1 MRKIFS
7 LLTAILFAGSM
18 MATDVAV
25 TIHASS
31 GDYYAK
37 THSWVTG
44 SNSGP
49 AYEQVV
55 LDEVITANLIG
66 TGNNGKYYTDWRFY
80 TNGSDAGSFSIDAA
94 EGYELQSVTFTYTV
108 SNSGALYMGDTK
120 LTSNTAVEV
129 SGQQAVFRCKNTNTS
144 TNGQVRLTKI
154 AVTYQAT
161 SGGGEEQEDT
171 YTVAGI
177 EALCGSNWDPA
188 DTNND
193 MVKQQDG
200 TYKWEKADVTLSEG
214 AAEFK
219 VVKNHEWGEN
229 GVNAYPA
236 QNYQLAIAEDGVYS
250 VTIIFNPAAEENKIS
265 AEAVKTGGAE
275 IEHTYTVAGSNA
287 DLFGT
292 AWDPALEANDM
303 DLQQDGT
310 YKWEKADV
318 ELEAGEIELKV
329 VKDHDWNVASYPA
342 QNYILNIEE
351 AGVYTITITFD
362 PANDNAVNAVAQKA
376 GGDDPEPPVVSS
388 YIFDWTKGTG
398 AQITA
403 DNTDLNA
410 NDMGTMA
417 VGTSVVARR
426 LGSNN
431 IDNNAKGYKLANND
445 VCLEIQG
452 TQAFAVGDTVVI
464 TGVCGGT
471 GARAFAIA
479 PITTVNA
486 AVDTALTNT
495 QENTS
500 DILEYKVVVKEA
512 QAGDKMRIFR
522 MAGKTMYIHSV
533 KVLPYQAAPQP
544 QTKDI
549 QVVPG
554 AWADYKLAAWAW
566 EGLAEGAWYP
576 VAEKN
581 EQMIAEVPAAADH
594 IIIVAFETTVEE
606 FDWNAKVAQTSN
618 QDIDDCGVIYINN
631 GNPTWCEP
639 AEIVAEDYTVAGDNI
654 ALFGTSWEPTN
665 TANDMALQE
674 DGTYKWEKSEVTL
687 ASGSVKFK
695 VVKDHSWD
703 IAYPA
708 EDYILNIAEDGEY
721 TVTVTFNPATG
732 TVAANAQK
740 TGEAVVE
747 RHYLVVGQPM
757 IANGED
763 WNNDAD
769 INLMTTDD
777 GGLTYTLVVTGAQ
790 LIANEEI
797 DYRYKIVEKGSWT
810 EYFPNTDDD
819 AHLSVNQDGVY
830 TLTYQ
835 YTVATQ
841 KCVVMKQRTADL
853 PEPTLT
859 NGYYIIG
866 KFAGVEDWTVA
877 GLTEAHR
884 FILQN
889 ETEEGAF
896 YQLTN
901 VPLAVGDSFK
911 IVQVYHDLI
920 VRTWPEGSTE
930 GAVIDAN
937 HAGEAKTIYLSF
949 LTTGQWY
956 CNVEPNIYDG
966 YYLVG
971 NIGGVETWTPVAAN
985 RFEEAEAEGE
995 YLLHYTLAENDRIK
1009 VGYADNGVITTWY
1022 PDGTDNEYTVDANHA
1037 GEKDIYFR
1045 PIYKAEWEEFGGY
1058 IWMSA
1063 PAVAPTA
1070 APAEPTPERYQVK
1083 AVYAAKYE
1091 ADCNFGDWGSGTA
1104 YTQEEY
1110 GKKFI
1115 TNAKGYFGLEF
1126 TGKDCSEMEALHLD
1140 IWAASDISLRVVPIH
1155 GGAEVGVTVNIEG
1168 QKWNAIDIALSEF
1181 AGVTDWSDVYQIKI
1195 DNAAN
1200 LTFWL
1205 NNVYFYTTQTK
1216 TVDLVDGYYLIGT
1229 MNDWEI
1235 HNITAAHL
1243 FAVNPDNDAE
1253 YKLTYTL
1260 ADGDEFKVVAVANNE
1275 LGAWYPQEGD
1285 NYVVDFAHA
1294 GERDIYFRPDY
1305 QGGADWYAGC
1315 IYVVPDADASPWET
1329 WFATGD
1335 TWNPETE
1342 SYLDW
1347 DAENGKATVHIN
1359 VDKYGQWRAQVKY
1372 HGPIA
1377 EEGKCYRVALKMRA
1391 NHAINNV
1398 TIKYQDNAEMIY
1410 VADAALEANVEYVFD
1425 QTAAGLP
1432 NGNGIM
1438 VLDFG
1443 FAHSGDIIEIYD
1455 VVIEEVE
1462 CPVLEPTYYLAG
1474 SMNTWNPNGEEQYL
1488 FTVNPDN
1495 ENELMLNCT
1504 LAEGDIFKVVETT
1517 SNSWFPGGNE
1527 ESNYV
1532 VDAAHAGDVT
1542 IYFRPDYQGGEGWHY
1557 GCIYLDVHTGTAI
1570 SNTAVD
1576 AKAEKILRN
1585 GMILI
1590 VKGDKTYNVMGQ
1602 IVK

>member
-18 MATDVAV
+18 MATDYQLVNSTADLVAGAKYV
-25 TIHASS
+25 IGSADATSAVFMGTKANNNNRVQTPAVDIANNKIVYQDTILKLEL
-31 GDYYAK
+31 G
-37 THSWVTG
+37 G
-44 SNSGP
+44 SEGHWTFTTLNYHGTDGYLSNANSGTTN
-49 AYEQVV
+49 ALYVQADAREFTISF
-55 LDEVITANLIG
+55 DGNKAVITS
-66 TGNNGKYYTDWRFY
+66 TGGNERKIMRY
-80 TNGSDAGSFSIDAA
+80 
-94 EGYELQSVTFTYTV
+94 
-108 SNSGALYMGDTK
+108 NSGSKCFACYG
-120 LTSNTAVEV
+120 
-129 SGQQAVFRCKNTNTS
+129 SGQKDIYLYKEVA
-144 TNGQVRLTKI
+144 
-154 AVTYQAT
+154 
-161 SGGGEEQEDT
+161 GGGEEQEDT

-351 AGVYTITITFD
+351 AGVYTITVTFD
-362 PANDNAVNAVAQKA
+362 PANDNAVNAVAQKT
-376 GGDDPEPPVVSS
+376 GGDD
-388 YIFDWTKGTG
+388 
-398 AQITA
+398 
-403 DNTDLNA
+403 
-410 NDMGTMA
+410 
-417 VGTSVVARR
+417 
-426 LGSNN
+426 
-431 IDNNAKGYKLANND
+431 
-445 VCLEIQG
+445 
-452 TQAFAVGDTVVI
+452 
-464 TGVCGGT
+464 
-471 GARAFAIA
+471 
-479 PITTVNA
+479 
-486 AVDTALTNT
+486 
-495 QENTS
+495 
-500 DILEYKVVVKEA
+500 
-512 QAGDKMRIFR
+512 
-522 MAGKTMYIHSV
+522 
-533 KVLPYQAAPQP
+533 PQP

-576 VAEKN
+576 VVAKN

-594 IIIVAFETTVEE
+594 IIIVAFETTAEE
-606 FDWNAKVAQTSN
+606 FDWNTKIAQTSN
-618 QDIDDCGVIYINN
+618 QDIDACGVIYINN
-631 GNPTWCEP
+631 GTPTWCQP
-639 AEIVAEDYTVAGDNI
+639 AEIVAEDYTVAGDNLT
-654 ALFGTSWEPTN
+654 LFGISWDPTN
-665 TANDMALQE
+665 TANDMVLQE

-687 ASGSVKFK
+687 ASGNIKFK

-721 TVTVTFNPATG
+721 TVTIIFNPAALGDKIT
-732 TVAANAQK
+732 ANAQK
-740 TGEAVVE
+740 TGEAVVVKN
-747 RHYLVVGQPM
+747 YLVVGQPM

-769 INLMTTDD
+769 VNLMTTDD

-810 EYFPNTDDD
+810 EYFPNTGDD
-819 AHLSVNQDGVY
+819 AHLFVNQDGVY

-835 YTVATQ
+835 YTVET
-841 KCVVMKQRTADL
+841 KECVVMTQRTADL

-911 IVQVYHDLI
+911 VVQVYHDLI

-985 RFEEAEAEGE
+985 RFSVTDEEGE
-995 YLLHYTLAENDRIK
+995 FLLHYTLAENDRIK
-1009 VGYADNGVITTWY
+1009 VGYAYNGVITSWY
-1022 PDGTDNEYTVDANHA
+1022 PDGTGNEYTVDANHA

-1045 PIYKAEWEEFGGY
+1045 PIYRAEWQEFGGH
-1058 IWMSA
+1058 IWMGSN
-1063 PAVAPTA
+1063 
-1070 APAEPTPERYQVK
+1070 EP
-1083 AVYAAKYE
+1083 
-1091 ADCNFGDWGSGTA
+1091 
-1104 YTQEEY
+1104 
-1110 GKKFI
+1110 
-1115 TNAKGYFGLEF
+1115 
-1126 TGKDCSEMEALHLD
+1126 
-1140 IWAASDISLRVVPIH
+1140 
-1155 GGAEVGVTVNIEG
+1155 
-1168 QKWNAIDIALSEF
+1168 
-1181 AGVTDWSDVYQIKI
+1181 
-1195 DNAAN
+1195 
-1200 LTFWL
+1200 
-1205 NNVYFYTTQTK
+1205 
-1216 TVDLVDGYYLIGT
+1216 
-1229 MNDWEI
+1229 
-1235 HNITAAHL
+1235 
-1243 FAVNPDNDAE
+1243 
-1253 YKLTYTL
+1253 
-1260 ADGDEFKVVAVANNE
+1260 
-1275 LGAWYPQEGD
+1275 
-1285 NYVVDFAHA
+1285 
-1294 GERDIYFRPDY
+1294 
-1305 QGGADWYAGC
+1305 
-1315 IYVVPDADASPWET
+1315 
-1329 WFATGD
+1329 
-1335 TWNPETE
+1335 
-1342 SYLDW
+1342 
-1347 DAENGKATVHIN
+1347 
-1359 VDKYGQWRAQVKY
+1359 
-1372 HGPIA
+1372 
-1377 EEGKCYRVALKMRA
+1377 
-1391 NHAINNV
+1391 
-1398 TIKYQDNAEMIY
+1398 
-1410 VADAALEANVEYVFD
+1410 
-1425 QTAAGLP
+1425 
-1432 NGNGIM
+1432 
-1438 VLDFG
+1438 
-1443 FAHSGDIIEIYD
+1443 
-1455 VVIEEVE
+1455 
-1462 CPVLEPTYYLAG
+1462 
-1474 SMNTWNPNGEEQYL
+1474 
-1488 FTVNPDN
+1488 
-1495 ENELMLNCT
+1495 
-1504 LAEGDIFKVVETT
+1504 
-1517 SNSWFPGGNE
+1517 
-1527 ESNYV
+1527 
-1532 VDAAHAGDVT
+1532 
-1542 IYFRPDYQGGEGWHY
+1542 
-1557 GCIYLDVHTGTAI
+1557 TAI

-1590 VKGDKTYNVMGQ
+1590 IKGDKTYNVMGQ